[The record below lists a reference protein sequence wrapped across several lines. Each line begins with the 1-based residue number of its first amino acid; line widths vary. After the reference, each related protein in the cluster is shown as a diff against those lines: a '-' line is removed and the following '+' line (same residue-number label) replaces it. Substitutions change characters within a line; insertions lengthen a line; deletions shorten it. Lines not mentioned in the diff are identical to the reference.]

1 MGITVV
7 IFTIIKSNIFYNHN
21 ILGKRRIKMNNEKN
35 RITIKEIIFM
45 GIFSTLIMDI
55 GEEIVKALFP
65 IKESIAPQF
74 LGRWILNMF
83 NGVFIHDNIQ
93 TANHFGFEIPV
104 AISFHYFTGIFLV
117 GIFLWLRNNIK
128 IFPSSMYM
136 GLVYGWVTILLPWL
150 IMFPALGFGFFGLG
164 AHNDINNIIASIIAH
179 SFYGLGI
186 TIWLGFVRKF
196 VIKDK
201 NTLHEDLQKTHSS

>member
-1 MGITVV
+1 M
-7 IFTIIKSNIFYNHN
+7 K
-21 ILGKRRIKMNNEKN
+21 KRNGMM
-35 RITIKEIIFM
+35 IKEIVLM
-45 GIFSTLIMDI
+45 GIFSTLVMDI
-55 GEEIVKALFP
+55 GEETVKALFP
-65 IKESIAPQF
+65 INESMAPQY

-93 TANHFGFEIPV
+93 TAIHFSFEMPV

-136 GLVYGWVTILLPWL
+136 GLVYGWLTILLPWL

-164 AHNDINNIIASIIAH
+164 AHNGINNIIASIIAH
-179 SFYGLGI
+179 SFFGLGI
-186 TIWLGFVRKF
+186 TLWLGFVRKF

-201 NTLHEDLQKTHSS
+201 NTLHDDLQKTHNS